1 MHENLIKL
9 LSEALKFYAN
19 DTNYENGQ
27 IEKDKGHQAKFILN
41 LVQENENQIKNYEKE
56 YDEIKKASEKET
68 TAEDLMKMIEE
79 MRKIE

>member
-9 LSEALKFYAN
+9 LSEALKFYAE
-19 DTNYENGQ
+19 DANYVNGQ

-41 LVQENENQIKNYEKE
+41 LVKQNDDQMKNYEKE
-56 YDEIKKASEKET
+56 YDEIKKATEKET

-79 MRKIE
+79 MKNLE